1 MDNLSHP
8 GSRFPSNQENVP
20 DISEEISESD
30 GAVRPL
36 SQYLPGEGNRM
47 TADSLSGSF
56 AELDALNRV
65 DESGRREYPH
75 LTSQRL
81 RKIKKIIPIV
91 KEDAPIDSEHIDR
104 IDYPLYDFDEP
115 VNENGLNIFS
125 EKTVSEETASKRDTA
140 QNNDAES
147 GFERIENDKDEIG
160 IPDETEEP
168 AASEE
173 PAVVE
178 EPIVV
183 EESRPVDEPVVVEES
198 LPVEEAVVV
207 EESLPVEEP
216 VVIEELLPVDEPVV
230 VEESLP
236 VEEPV
241 VVEESLPVEEPAV
254 VEESLPVDEPVVVE
268 ESLSV
273 DEPVVVEESLP
284 VEEPAVVEE
293 PLPVDEPVVVE
304 ESLPVDEPAVVEES
318 MPVDEPVVV
327 EESLPVDEPAVVEE
341 SLPVDEPAVV
351 EESMPVDEP
360 AVVEESLPVEEPV
373 SPESFVREISPVVQT
388 SSETIIITSERVSAY
403 DEQGGEQFE
412 ILDHF
417 LHLFNEQD
425 LSPTGEQENQTESV
439 FPLHGER
446 EENETANHA
455 ELERVWSELTS
466 EQRQTLSCFLKTVH
480 LNILSNEKAM

>member
-318 MPVDEPVVV
+318 
-327 EESLPVDEPAVVEE
+327 
-341 SLPVDEPAVV
+341 LPVDEPAVV